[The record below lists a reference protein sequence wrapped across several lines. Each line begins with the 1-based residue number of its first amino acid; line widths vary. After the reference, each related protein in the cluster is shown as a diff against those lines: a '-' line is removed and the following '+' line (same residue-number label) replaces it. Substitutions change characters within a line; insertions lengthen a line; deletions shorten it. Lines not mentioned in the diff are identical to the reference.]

1 VEKVEP
7 SSVVSV
13 REFWPRYFRRGI
25 LFVVGLQLLAAAAVA
40 ALLLNFSTLSEADMY
55 FWIIIAVV
63 FGVGCLINGL
73 VFMML
78 SEPIK
83 QLTAALS
90 HTNGERSALTPPN
103 PNLKQYAK
111 SGLGNI
117 LQYIYELASS
127 KTQQGTARKAPKGA
141 ANLEAALSD
150 TSAGIVLCDE
160 NGQVL
165 FANTAAPVRTAT
177 DGKKELELEFY
188 TDTSIDEWL
197 RDCDKRAVKAE
208 RVWNRIASKPV
219 GQQDRKIY
227 DISASYRKASAT
239 PLVLVFIERTNEY
252 IQEDEDLNFIA
263 FAAHE
268 LRGPITVIRGYLDTL
283 NDELIDTITTEQQEL
298 FDRLTVSANRLSGY
312 INNILNSSR
321 YDRRHLQV
329 HLAEVSISDI
339 YATIADD
346 MQLRASSQRR
356 LLAVNL
362 PGELPTVAADTASI
376 GEVIGNLIDNAIKYS
391 HEGGAIEMG
400 AEVKT
405 DHLEVFIQDHGIG
418 IPANVVGNLFHKF
431 YRSHRSRETVAGTG
445 IGLYISKAIV
455 ESHGGE
461 MEVKSVEGEG
471 SRFMFTLPLYASVA
485 DKLVKTAGSNQSFI
499 RDHTGSW
506 IKNHGKFRG

>member
-1 VEKVEP
+1 MEKVAETTP
-7 SSVVSV
+7 VSV
-13 REFWPRYFRRGI
+13 REYWPRYFRRGI
-25 LFVVGLQLLAAAAVA
+25 ILIVGLQLALIGALA
-40 ALLLNFSTLSEADMY
+40 ALLLSFDVIGEEELY
-55 FWIIIAVV
+55 FWLILAVIFII
-63 FGVGCLINGL
+63 GCALNGL
-73 VFMML
+73 AFIVL

-83 QLTAALS
+83 QLVAALS

-103 PNLKQYAK
+103 PNTKQYAK
-111 SGLGNI
+111 SGLRNI
-117 LQYIYELASS
+117 LQYIYELGSGSAR
-127 KTQQGTARKAPKGA
+127 QGTTRKNTKAGA
-141 ANLEAALSD
+141 TLEAAFND

-160 NGQVL
+160 DGRVL
-165 FANTAAPVRTAT
+165 FANASAPVRITT
-177 DGKKELELEFY
+177 DETKELELEFY
-188 TDTSIDEWL
+188 TDTTITEWL
-197 RDCDKRAVKAE
+197 ADCQKRAVKAE

-219 GQQDRKIY
+219 GEQNRKIY
-227 DISASYRKASAT
+227 DISASYRKGSAT
-239 PLVLVFIERTNEY
+239 PVILVFIERTDEY

-283 NDELIDTITTEQQEL
+283 NDELMDTIDAEQQEL

-312 INNILNSSR
+312 INNILNSAR

-329 HLAEVSISDI
+329 HLAEVSIASI

-346 MQLRASSQRR
+346 MQLRASAQRR

-362 PGELPTVAADTASI
+362 PSELPTVAADTASI
-376 GEVIGNLIDNAIKYS
+376 SEVIGNLIDNAIKYS
-391 HEGGAIEMG
+391 HEGGSIEVG
-400 AEVKT
+400 AEVR
-405 DHLEVFIQDHGIG
+405 DNHLEVFVQDHGIG

-461 MEVKSVEGEG
+461 MEVKSIEGEG

-485 DKLVKTAGSNQSFI
+485 DKLAKTAGDNQAFI
-499 RDHTGSW
+499 RNHTGSW
-506 IKNHGKFRG
+506 IKNHGTFRG